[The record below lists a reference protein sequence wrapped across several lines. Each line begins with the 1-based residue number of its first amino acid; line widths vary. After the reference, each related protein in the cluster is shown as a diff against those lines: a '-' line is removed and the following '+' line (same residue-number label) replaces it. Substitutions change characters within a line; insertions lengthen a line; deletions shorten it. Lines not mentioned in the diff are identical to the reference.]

1 MYKFLYISTII
12 IIIIIILLNILLNL
26 RGWQFFFIEMKC
38 FLIRKKFFLLLLS
51 SAVTKIS
58 LCVG

>member
-12 IIIIIILLNILLNL
+12 IIIIIIILLL
-26 RGWQFFFIEMKC
+26 S
-38 FLIRKKFFLLLLS
+38 LS